1 VKYYL
6 PSGVDVNA
14 ESAVLGVAG
23 VMTAAFL
30 LLLLVPSGDA
40 PEAEEWEITSVC
52 LDGHNGLVTHTHVSL
67 SIEIDGEQYPVG
79 PNVGISD
86 SMCEGMR
93 GVHTHDDSGTL
104 HIETPSPMDAP
115 LGAFFQIWGKEFSE
129 SQIIDSIVD
138 KNTEIVMFVNGESSD
153 QFGSY
158 SMQDGDVIEIVYKD
172 K

>member
-1 VKYYL
+1 MKYYL

-30 LLLLVPSGDA
+30 ILLLVPSGDA

-158 SMQDGDVIEIVYKD
+158 LMQDGDVIEIVYKD

>member
-1 VKYYL
+1 MKYYL

-158 SMQDGDVIEIVYKD
+158 LMQDGDVIEIVYKD

>member
-1 VKYYL
+1 MKYYL

-104 HIETPSPMDAP
+104 HIETPSLMDAP

>member
-1 VKYYL
+1 MKYYS

-14 ESAVLGVAG
+14 ESAALGIAG

-30 LLLLVPSGDA
+30 VLLMVPSGDA
-40 PEAEEWEITSVC
+40 PEVEDWEITTVC
-52 LDGHNGLVTHTHVSL
+52 LEGHNGLVTHTHVSL

-93 GVHTHDDSGTL
+93 GIHTHDDSGTL

-129 SQIIDSIVD
+129 SQVIDSIVD
-138 KNTEIVMFVNGESSD
+138 ENTEIVMYVNGESSD

-158 SMQDGDVIEIVYKD
+158 SMQDGDIIEIVYRD

>member
-1 VKYYL
+1 MKYYL

-104 HIETPSPMDAP
+104 HIETPSTMDAP

>member
-1 VKYYL
+1 M
-6 PSGVDVNA
+6 NA
-14 ESAVLGVAG
+14 ESAALGVAG
-23 VMTAAFL
+23 VMTAVFLVL
-30 LLLLVPSGDA
+30 LLAPSGNV

-86 SMCEGMR
+86 STCQGMR
-93 GVHTHDDSGTL
+93 GIHTHDDSGTL

-115 LGAFFQIWGKEFSE
+115 LGAFFQIWGKEFSD
-129 SQIIDSIVD
+129 SQVIDSMVD
-138 KNTEIVMFVNGESSD
+138 ENTEIVMYVNGESSD

-158 SMQDGDVIEIVYKD
+158 SMQDGDIIEIVYRD

>member
-30 LLLLVPSGDA
+30 ILLLVPSGDA

-158 SMQDGDVIEIVYKD
+158 LMQDGDVIEIVYKD